1 MQIQGASIF
10 NCIHPFS
17 KNKAKGESIVSEKIS
32 TGIPVEITEP
42 CQIILGKDF
51 YLNSRNSRITEGL
64 KNKNYITIGSDKS
77 CNIQTSSFHDGVEK
91 THLTIKKDNDKLILT
106 NHEESGETHIVS
118 KENVKPF
125 YKSTKDI
132 DLGQEN
138 VGDCYL
144 LSTIRALSH
153 SDWGA
158 NAIKEMVKIDKNG
171 NYVVTFINQKPITIT
186 IDELNG
192 DKEKKSVSGE
202 LGIKA
207 IERAYA
213 KLAKD
218 NVAKSNINFL
228 NEGGDMGVA
237 LKLMTGLDSKK
248 YSTAD
253 KNLEI
258 ILNEI
263 SQKGTNNFVL
273 TCGTQNEGKHN
284 GFVDKDKKFH
294 TGHAYAIKSI
304 NNKDKTIEL
313 INPHNTKTS
322 QTVSWTEF
330 KEVFKCIFVANVPN

>member
-1 MQIQGASIF
+1 MQIQIPSIY
-10 NCIHPFS
+10 NYIQSLSKTKAEPFAC
-17 KNKAKGESIVSEKIS
+17 KKVP
-32 TGIPVEITEP
+32 TGVPMEITEP

-64 KNKNYITIGSDKS
+64 ATKDSITIGSDKS
-77 CNIQTSSFHDGVEK
+77 CNIQTSKFHDGIEK
-91 THLTIKKDNDKLILT
+91 THITITKDNDKLFLT
-106 NHEESGETHIVS
+106 DNGITGETHIVS
-118 KENVKPF
+118 KENIKPF
-125 YKSTKDI
+125 YKGTKDI

-192 DKEKKSVSGE
+192 DKEKKSVSSE
-202 LGIKA
+202 LGVKA

-218 NVAKSNINFL
+218 NVAKSNMNFL
-228 NEGGDMGVA
+228 NEGGNMSLA
-237 LKLMTGLDSKK
+237 LKLMTGLDSEK
-248 YSTAD
+248 YYTSD

-258 ILNEI
+258 ILNNI

-273 TCGTQNEGKHN
+273 TCGTPNEGKHN
-284 GFVDKDKKFH
+284 GFVDKEKKFH

-322 QTVSWTEF
+322 QTISWKEF
-330 KEVFKCIFVANVPN
+330 KEIFKCIFVANVPN